1 MSDTRLQTSIIEA
14 IQIITDRKV
23 SQASFDKTIKAIVK
37 QVSNQTI
44 GEYLIKYQD
53 SEFIAYATS
62 AEIHY
67 KKGDQVFILIPG
79 NDWSRTKTII
89 GGTNQKATTFVEPPA
104 ARNAYNTIGRNGVIS
119 IAKDFSYPY
128 KLNSYR
134 NIFMDLYRNTPD
146 GAKILNIDQK
156 GIIKN
161 IKESGG
167 LAVGAYFK
175 TQLDDSQVGG
185 DYGLIFNLQFSDS
198 TVNSSAVAATKPYVL
213 NSNNVIGNPYLIRD
227 YTYVSSFIDDINTDQ
242 LVGIES
248 VQIYCT
254 GFNSDNVATSTD
266 IINGDG
272 SKSLIYVKDI
282 QIQAIESLTTQE
294 LNGYSLNIDCSNT
307 GNILGQTTAGTVSQ
321 IQLNAELK
329 SKGKVVTKDVEYYW
343 FRQNSTILRGNQ
355 KYSSYGGDGWECLN
369 WINQSP
375 VPYKD
380 GKITFIN
387 KNSKQQSIKDRKIP
401 LLEKTTRI
409 KCVATYKDLSS
420 TSKEMT
426 LINNNINENIIITSS
441 DRISQNEFKTIYYLD
456 NGHPTLTCEVKNDD
470 ESDFNGNLS
479 YEWYQ
484 TQSNGRSKK
493 IESNTTIKNNY
504 YLLKNKV
511 ESINNQANKLAS
523 ASREKYLNQNN
534 RRNDLSKWEKQKD
547 TVSFIDGNKYINF
560 PINSIL
566 NSKKIS
572 CAVYNNDNYIGTGS
586 ITLYNKQQL
595 AGMYS
600 VVMNNGSQVFHY
612 DGKGNSPASPQ
623 IERPLQ
629 IQPLT
634 FGLLDKDGT
643 QIPYEQ
649 IIKSGEVKWIIPKNQ
664 TLLIPDNSKNQYSD
678 KEKEQNPKDGEWDL
692 DLNKITL
699 PLAASNYNVYKNIPI
714 FYFTIANQYDVK
726 NSYNDIL
733 LHIKYKDLIFDT
745 YTNFS
750 FPKQGDPGTN
760 GTDYVAKIVGKIT
773 DTKNSSSDRLY
784 ISNQFKNDIFDDNG
798 VTITKLLFQLYN
810 NSVKINSSNVTWSIL
825 KGEKNSNLNIDINKG
840 TLSIKDSKVN
850 NAIDIIRASIKINN
864 NLNCFAQMP
873 ICTNRIENIKS
884 TIEGANYT
892 TTYRIKVVP
901 KTGFKYVM
909 YSQDGVRPDYDNS
922 LPFEIIVQN
931 YNIDNYFEVMPA
943 HNYSYSWSVI
953 GNLIKKSSRSNI
965 AYIEP
970 KQYFDGY
977 DLTSAVECTVKKG
990 STIIGTIHI
999 PIYMY
1004 LNRYGHTA
1012 LNEWDGN
1019 SIDLGTESGVI
1030 LAPQVGAGKKEDG
1043 NTFTGVLLGTQKD
1056 NKGKQETGLFGYDK
1070 GQRSIFLDASTGK
1083 AQFGKD
1089 NAAKIILDP
1098 WSKMNGKDVAFLHS
1112 STFNV
1117 NKYKENKGAVKKDT
1131 SYGSG
1136 LIIDLTSPAIQF
1148 GSGKFYV
1155 NSAGQIHAAGG
1166 GDIAGWTIG
1175 DQALFKNNV
1184 GMNSNPNNTNGKKAF
1199 YANDS
1204 FYVTHNGYL
1213 FSTSGKIGGWEIG
1226 EKALSN
1232 SNVGMNSDPN
1242 NSKYPSITGHNSK
1255 AFFATDKFYVTH
1267 DGYLF
1272 STSGNI
1278 AGWSIST
1285 DKLQKTD
1292 KKDIYIGMG
1301 DRTFYTSNSIDTPRQ
1316 YFDTKNN
1323 IIARFWSVNNKNKN
1337 YMFLVDNQ
1345 GRLFSNSGQIGGWT
1359 INSSKL
1365 TAKNI
1370 IIDSTGKI
1378 QTNNFSSS
1386 KKDNATG
1393 WSINSNGQAI
1403 FNYIQANTGSIGDW
1417 LIKEGEIRDTQKAED
1432 AHVRLYKNDKG
1443 QGCLKANRGTIGGW
1457 TITGSTIQTTAKNQT
1472 VKLSIDSNGSL
1483 SGPSW
1488 QITSGGDAY
1497 FKNLYGTIKDG
1508 KTLSGGGASIGNGGL
1523 TNTGSISLGGN
1534 GSIGGCEMKEGV
1546 LNVDSAHI
1554 KDLSVDKI
1562 YDSNDKTASKGVE
1575 WQQISVITKRS
1586 MSWEHGNRF
1595 LLTKKSVSLSG
1606 SVQQDGSVT
1615 VSGDLSVESRDVVW
1629 DLESTS
1635 WYRKLYLLVGKGALT
1650 KGEGES

>member
-134 NIFMDLYRNTPD
+134 NIFMDLYRNTSD

-198 TVNSSAVAATKPYVL
+198 TVNSSAVAATKPYIL
-213 NSNNVIGNPYLIRD
+213 NSNNVIGNPYSIKD

-254 GFNSDNVATSTD
+254 GFNSDNIATSTD

-272 SKSLIYVKDI
+272 SESLIYVKDI

-387 KNSKQQSIKDRKIP
+387 KNSKQQSIKDRKIL

-441 DRISQNEFKTIYYLD
+441 DKISQNEFKTIYYLD

-493 IESNTTIKNNY
+493 VAIDTNKAKVYRVLETVAPKINEKFNNNIISGKDGKTKNGYLDLQETNTEILSIENKNFLVRTIANNVEKNLTRRKIISEWDKRKNTSLID
-504 YLLKNKV
+504 
-511 ESINNQANKLAS
+511 
-523 ASREKYLNQNN
+523 
-534 RRNDLSKWEKQKD
+534 RNE
-547 TVSFIDGNKYINF
+547 YINF

-572 CAVYNNDNYIGTGS
+572 CAVYNNGNYIGTGS

-699 PLAASNYNVYKNIPI
+699 PLAANNYNVYKNIPI

-760 GTDYVAKIVGKIT
+760 GTDYVAKIVASTAT
-773 DTKNSSSDRLY
+773 DRVY
-784 ISNQFKNDIFDDNG
+784 ISYNNPTEIFDDNG
-798 VTITKLLFQLYN
+798 ASVSGLKFQLYD
-810 NSVKINSSNVTWSIL
+810 NSKLIDTSSTYWNCPPITQNDKKKNITKMNTYLSGNAGFSKPKLNVTTN
-825 KGEKNSNLNIDINKG
+825 KTAADIINDKP
-840 TLSIKDSKVN
+840 VN
-850 NAIDIIRASIKINN
+850 IIRAQYGGGRSQNS
-864 NLNCFAQMP
+864 LSYFAQYP
-873 ICTNRIENIKS
+873 VCTEFLNSKK
-884 TIEGANYT
+884 
-892 TTYRIKVVP
+892 YRLKVKP
-901 KTGFKYVM
+901 KTGFKYVV
-909 YSQDGVRPDYDNS
+909 YLEDGTRPDYDNS
-922 LPFEIIVQN
+922 LPFEIIVQ
-931 YNIDNYFEVMPA
+931 I
-943 HNYSYSWSVI
+943 
-953 GNLIKKSSRSNI
+953 
-965 AYIEP
+965 
-970 KQYFDGY
+970 
-977 DLTSAVECTVKKG
+977 
-990 STIIGTIHI
+990 
-999 PIYMY
+999 
-1004 LNRYGHTA
+1004 
-1012 LNEWDGN
+1012 
-1019 SIDLGTESGVI
+1019 
-1030 LAPQVGAGKKEDG
+1030 
-1043 NTFTGVLLGTQKD
+1043 
-1056 NKGKQETGLFGYDK
+1056 
-1070 GQRSIFLDASTGK
+1070 
-1083 AQFGKD
+1083 
-1089 NAAKIILDP
+1089 
-1098 WSKMNGKDVAFLHS
+1098 
-1112 STFNV
+1112 
-1117 NKYKENKGAVKKDT
+1117 
-1131 SYGSG
+1131 
-1136 LIIDLTSPAIQF
+1136 
-1148 GSGKFYV
+1148 
-1155 NSAGQIHAAGG
+1155 
-1166 GDIAGWTIG
+1166 
-1175 DQALFKNNV
+1175 
-1184 GMNSNPNNTNGKKAF
+1184 
-1199 YANDS
+1199 
-1204 FYVTHNGYL
+1204 
-1213 FSTSGKIGGWEIG
+1213 
-1226 EKALSN
+1226 
-1232 SNVGMNSDPN
+1232 
-1242 NSKYPSITGHNSK
+1242 
-1255 AFFATDKFYVTH
+1255 
-1267 DGYLF
+1267 
-1272 STSGNI
+1272 
-1278 AGWSIST
+1278 
-1285 DKLQKTD
+1285 
-1292 KKDIYIGMG
+1292 
-1301 DRTFYTSNSIDTPRQ
+1301 
-1316 YFDTKNN
+1316 
-1323 IIARFWSVNNKNKN
+1323 
-1337 YMFLVDNQ
+1337 
-1345 GRLFSNSGQIGGWT
+1345 
-1359 INSSKL
+1359 
-1365 TAKNI
+1365 KNI
-1370 IIDSTGKI
+1370 
-1378 QTNNFSSS
+1378 
-1386 KKDNATG
+1386 
-1393 WSINSNGQAI
+1393 
-1403 FNYIQANTGSIGDW
+1403 
-1417 LIKEGEIRDTQKAED
+1417 
-1432 AHVRLYKNDKG
+1432 
-1443 QGCLKANRGTIGGW
+1443 
-1457 TITGSTIQTTAKNQT
+1457 
-1472 VKLSIDSNGSL
+1472 
-1483 SGPSW
+1483 
-1488 QITSGGDAY
+1488 
-1497 FKNLYGTIKDG
+1497 
-1508 KTLSGGGASIGNGGL
+1508 
-1523 TNTGSISLGGN
+1523 
-1534 GSIGGCEMKEGV
+1534 
-1546 LNVDSAHI
+1546 
-1554 KDLSVDKI
+1554 
-1562 YDSNDKTASKGVE
+1562 
-1575 WQQISVITKRS
+1575 
-1586 MSWEHGNRF
+1586 
-1595 LLTKKSVSLSG
+1595 
-1606 SVQQDGSVT
+1606 
-1615 VSGDLSVESRDVVW
+1615 
-1629 DLESTS
+1629 
-1635 WYRKLYLLVGKGALT
+1635 YLVYYW
-1650 KGEGES
+1650 